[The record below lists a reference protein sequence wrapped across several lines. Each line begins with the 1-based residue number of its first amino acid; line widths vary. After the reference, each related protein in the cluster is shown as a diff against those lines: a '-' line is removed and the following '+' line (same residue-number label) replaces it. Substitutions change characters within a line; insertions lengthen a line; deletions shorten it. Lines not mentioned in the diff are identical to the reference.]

1 MNSIYQN
8 STLLSS
14 FAILGLCFSQQLAAT
29 APCDDFGECKV
40 LIEINA
46 SDGDIGFHFLIDG
59 DDLLGVRLTDPS
71 GAKTFEDNAKGS
83 LAEQKLTETFAESS
97 EPLCWLDPE
106 ADPDD
111 EVVTLTEF
119 LERWQAGTYTFTGK
133 GSQGE
138 KIEGGTTLSYLLP
151 AAPVE
156 VTFDGSTIS
165 WESGN
170 DLGECADEN
179 DLIALVNAGI
189 LPELPEN
196 VPISVWEV
204 VLEPENISGLKFSIR
219 VPNDQMS
226 VTVPEEYLDALPD
239 DTLAKIEVGAI
250 SADDNATFIEEGGI
264 CLNEFAGC
272 IEE

>member
-14 FAILGLCFSQQLAAT
+14 FAILGLCVSPQLAAT

-59 DDLLGVRLTDPS
+59 DDLLGVRLSDPS
-71 GAKTFEDNAKGS
+71 GAKIFEDFAKAS

-111 EVVTLTEF
+111 EIVTLPEF

-138 KIEGGTTLSYLLP
+138 KLEGETTLSYMLP

-156 VTFDGSTIS
+156 LTFDGSIIS
-165 WESGN
+165 WEPGN

-179 DLIALVNAGI
+179 DLIALVNAGV
-189 LPELPEN
+189 LPELPVN

-219 VPNDQMS
+219 VPFEQMS
-226 VTVPEEYLDALPD
+226 VTVPEEYLDALPND
-239 DTLAKIEVGAI
+239 ILAKFEVGAI
-250 SADDNATFIEEGGI
+250 TADDNASFTEEGDI
-264 CLNEFAGC
+264 CLNEFVGC
-272 IEE
+272 ADE